1 MPLTPPTPPTSLSQ
15 KSHSESDFVPP
26 CQTYSA
32 RPAITRWL
40 QEKQITPMA
49 AERALQ
55 LSGELPGR
63 SDWKYF
69 LQNVCLFGGILFLA
83 VGVIF
88 FFAFNWEAL
97 PRFAKFI
104 LLQGLLISA
113 ALLAWRFT
121 LDTLKGQAAL
131 LVAMLLCGALLAYFG
146 QTYQTGADSY
156 QLFLTWSILIF
167 PWVLVSRLNIA
178 WCLWLA
184 LLNVALMLYPGSV
197 LLGLLGGVDGGNAL
211 SIALFWLNGLIWAC
225 TEIVLH
231 RSHPQS
237 AVAGNLYRYRYF
249 IRFTVLLAL
258 ASTTY
263 HIIFLPVRLIAHPGW
278 IQLSSIAM
286 LIVLLGFFVLY
297 RRRRD
302 LVVLTGCCFAL
313 IAGGTGQLAGGLF
326 FGHRPTWLVGLIVI
340 GLFLVIA
347 STIAALWLRG
357 VQRGW
362 LKELQ

>member
-1 MPLTPPTPPTSLSQ
+1 MPPIPLTPPTPLSP
-15 KSHSESDFVPP
+15 KLHSESDFVRT
-26 CQTYSA
+26 CQTYSV
-32 RPAITRWL
+32 RPAITHWL

-49 AERALQ
+49 AERAWQ

-69 LQNVCLFGGILFLA
+69 LKNVCLFGGILFLT

-113 ALLAWRFT
+113 ALLARRFT
-121 LDTLKGQAAL
+121 LDTLKGQTAL
-131 LVAMLLCGALLAYFG
+131 LAAMLLCGALLAYFG
-146 QTYQTGADSY
+146 QTYQTGADPY

-178 WCLWLA
+178 WCLWLG
-184 LLNVALMLYPGSV
+184 LLNVALTLYPGSA
-197 LLGLLGGVDGGNAL
+197 LFSLFGGNEGGNTL
-211 SIALFWLNGLIWAC
+211 SVSLFWLNGLIWAC

-237 AVAGNLYRYRYF
+237 AAADNVYRYRFF
-249 IRFTVLLAL
+249 IRFAALLTL
-258 ASTTY
+258 ASATY
-263 HIIFLPVRLIAHPGW
+263 HIIFLPGRLIAHPDW
-278 IQLSSIAM
+278 IQLSSIVM
-286 LIVLLGFFVLY
+286 LIVLSGFFVLY
-297 RRRRD
+297 RRRRE
-302 LVVLTGCCFAL
+302 VVILTGCCFAL
-313 IAGGTGQLAGGLF
+313 IAGGTGQLVGILF

-347 STIAALWLRG
+347 SSMAALWLRR

-362 LKELQ
+362 IQERQ